1 MMFWAPN
8 RNYSKSE
15 TYLTFRAPNRNYS
28 KTETYLTFRAPDQNY
43 SKSEWLKFILTIP
56 SEMYANCHEC
66 LLMQTNDIKLSSRPT
81 YMYLKLELK
90 EIASYSCINAVQ
102 RNSL

>member
-1 MMFWAPN
+1 MSVVIAGGGGLMMFWAPN

-28 KTETYLTFRAPDQNY
+28 K
-43 SKSEWLKFILTIP
+43 SERLKFILTIP
-56 SEMYANCHEC
+56 SGMYANCHEC

-81 YMYLKLELK
+81 FMYLKLELK
-90 EIASYSCINAVQ
+90 EIASYSCIIAVQ